1 MYVARRVTVLV
12 LAVAA
17 AAAVIGCSQ
26 NSTTAPSTTTTTTT
40 GSSLVSVASSS
51 PNFVVGISGSITV
64 KLAGSPT
71 KSSSIKM
78 DFGDSSATVTMSAV
92 SVAEFPHIYTRSG
105 TFNVTATVTEPDN
118 SVATGTGEVSVLP

>member
-1 MYVARRVTVLV
+1 MHVARRVTVLV

-26 NSTTAPSTTTTTTT
+26 NSTTAPSTTTTTT

-78 DFGDSSATVTMSAV
+78 DFGDSSATVTMTAV
-92 SVAEFPHIYTRSG
+92 SVAEFPHVYTRSG